1 MGGAVSL
8 IQKEKATPCLIE
20 APRCVYEAGPLPEFL
35 GRWTGVTMAKTSK
48 INKNELR
55 KKVVAKYLARRQEL
69 KALVHKKDISPE
81 ERADAQLKLAKLPR
95 DANPVRVV
103 NRCMVTGRPRGNL
116 RYFQLCRI
124 TFREKALKGELTGV
138 VKASW

>member
-1 MGGAVSL
+1 
-8 IQKEKATPCLIE
+8 
-20 APRCVYEAGPLPEFL
+20 
-35 GRWTGVTMAKTSK
+35 MAKTSK

-55 KKVVAKYLARRQEL
+55 KELVAKYATRRREL
-69 KALVHKKDISPE
+69 KQTIRNINTPPE
-81 ERADAQLKLAKLPR
+81 ERVAAQAKLDKLPR
-95 DANPVRVV
+95 DSNPIRVV

-138 VKASW
+138 VKSSW

>member
-1 MGGAVSL
+1 
-8 IQKEKATPCLIE
+8 
-20 APRCVYEAGPLPEFL
+20 
-35 GRWTGVTMAKTSK
+35 MAKTSK

-55 KKVVAKYLARRQEL
+55 KKLVTKYAKKRLEL
-69 KALVHKKDISPE
+69 KKAIRDIKTSAE
-81 ERADAQLKLAKLPR
+81 DRVAAQAKLAALPR

-103 NRCMVTGRPRGNL
+103 QRCMVTGRPRGNL
-116 RYFQLCRI
+116 RYFQLSRI

>member
-1 MGGAVSL
+1 
-8 IQKEKATPCLIE
+8 
-20 APRCVYEAGPLPEFL
+20 
-35 GRWTGVTMAKTSK
+35 MAKKAWFTRTQRK
-48 INKNELR
+48 IETVKKFAALR
-55 KKVVAKYLARRQEL
+55 AEL
-69 KALVHKKDISPE
+69 KARRDY
-81 ERADAQLKLAKLPR
+81 AGLAKLPR

-103 NRCMVTGRPRGNL
+103 NRCLVTGRPRGNL

>member
-1 MGGAVSL
+1 
-8 IQKEKATPCLIE
+8 
-20 APRCVYEAGPLPEFL
+20 
-35 GRWTGVTMAKTSK
+35 MAKTSK

-55 KKVVAKYLARRQEL
+55 KKMVAKYAARRNEL
-69 KALVHKKDISPE
+69 KALIQKKDISTD
-81 ERADAQLKLAKLPR
+81 ERAAAQLKLAKLPR

>member
-1 MGGAVSL
+1 
-8 IQKEKATPCLIE
+8 
-20 APRCVYEAGPLPEFL
+20 
-35 GRWTGVTMAKTSK
+35 MAKTSK

-55 KKVVAKYLARRQEL
+55 KKLVAKYAARRKEL
-69 KALVHKKDISPE
+69 KDLVSKKDLSPE
-81 ERADAQLKLAKLPR
+81 ERAAAQLKLAKLPR

>member
-1 MGGAVSL
+1 
-8 IQKEKATPCLIE
+8 
-20 APRCVYEAGPLPEFL
+20 
-35 GRWTGVTMAKTSK
+35 MAKTSK
-48 INKNELR
+48 INKNEMR
-55 KKVVAKYLARRQEL
+55 
-69 KALVHKKDISPE
+69 KALVTKYAERRLALKKTIRSAKTSPE
-81 ERADAQLKLAKLPR
+81 ERVLAQAKLAALPR

-116 RYFQLCRI
+116 RQFQLSRI

>member
-1 MGGAVSL
+1 MVAINL
-8 IQKEKATPCLIE
+8 ILHPVLL
-20 APRCVYEAGPLPEFL
+20 YEAHPFQAVPISSKDAL
-35 GRWTGVTMAKTSK
+35 MAKTSK

-55 KKVVAKYLARRQEL
+55 KKTVTKFRARRDAL
-69 KALVHKKDISPE
+69 KALIKNPATAA
-81 ERADAQLKLAKLPR
+81 ADRVAAQTKLSSLPR
-95 DANPVRVV
+95 DANPIRVV
-103 NRCMVTGRPRGNL
+103 NRCLVTGRPRGNL